1 MRRFPLG
8 STTLSLAIFDLDN
21 TLLAGDSDYL
31 WGQFLARHGVVDGQW
46 YEEENRRYYAAY
58 VAGTLDIY
66 AFLAFSLQPLATLP
80 PSQLTTLHAQYM
92 QECIAP
98 LIRPAALQLVDKHRQ
113 QGNTLLIITAT
124 NRFITAPIARAF
136 GIDHLLA
143 TEAEMI
149 DGRYTGKV
157 SDIPCFKEGKVT
169 RLQRWL
175 LEHNANLEGSWF
187 YSDSLNDL
195 PLLGKVKVPIAV
207 DPDPTLRAHAT
218 QHGWQIISLRGL

>member
-1 MRRFPLG
+1 M
-8 STTLSLAIFDLDN
+8 SLAIFDLDN

-31 WGQFLARHGVVDGQW
+31 WGQFLARHGVVDSQW

-66 AFLAFSLQPLATLP
+66 AFLAFSLKPLATLSP
-80 PSQLTTLHAQYM
+80 NQLTTLHAQYM
-92 QECIAP
+92 QECITP
-98 LIRPAALQLVDKHRQ
+98 LIRPAALQLVDKHRK

-143 TEAEMI
+143 TEPEMI

-157 SDIPCFKEGKVT
+157 SDVPCFKEGKVI

-175 LEHNANLEGSWF
+175 LEHNATLSDSWF
-187 YSDSLNDL
+187 YSDSHNDL
-195 PLLGKVKVPIAV
+195 PLLNLVTHPVAV
-207 DPDPTLRAHAT
+207 DPDAILHQTAQQQRWPILRLH
-218 QHGWQIISLRGL
+218 HD